1 MQKNTKKK
9 TYRKSYTRII
19 TISVAWKRAEEQRKM
34 RERRKNNDDVM
45 PKSKDIARRQSERSP
60 RKKRITFEERS
71 KGFERGL
78 EDAA

>member
-9 TYRKSYTRII
+9 TYRKSYTCII

-34 RERRKNNDDVM
+34 RERRKNNDDVI

-60 RKKRITFEERS
+60 KK
-71 KGFERGL
+71 KKDYVRGN
-78 EDAA
+78 EQRV